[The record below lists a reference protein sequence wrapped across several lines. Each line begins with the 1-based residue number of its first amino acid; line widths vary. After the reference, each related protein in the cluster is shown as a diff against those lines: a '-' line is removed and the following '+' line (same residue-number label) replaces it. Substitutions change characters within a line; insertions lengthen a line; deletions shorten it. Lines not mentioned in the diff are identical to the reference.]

1 MITLGDS
8 GFALA
13 FWEKASRTDKLCRM
27 DRNQALLLLGRSQ
40 SDIWIQASLRKLVA
54 NRLFRTALPRLN
66 DEQVREAVA
75 DMIASG
81 ALVLVWT
88 HDYSVKREG
97 VPGLA
102 AVPKRTAS
110 APPPARSPSRASSPP
125 PPVDPA
131 VFPANVNPAA
141 QAAANQQAAQ
151 QGAPFC
157 LQ

>member
-8 GFALA
+8 GFALE

-54 NRLFRTALPRLN
+54 NRLPRTALPRLN

-81 ALVLVWT
+81 ELVLVWT
-88 HDYSVKREG
+88 HDDSVEYK
-97 VPGLA
+97 VVTGL
-102 AVPKRTAS
+102 AVPKRAAA
-110 APPPARSPSRASSPP
+110 APPPPRPSQASSPP

-131 VFPANVNPAA
+131 VFPANVNPVA